1 MAPTDAA
8 DGVDDPEWRILV
20 ADRAARNVPL
30 VVLHRCAQAVIKR
43 RPRMPVN
50 DSWEESPV
58 LDIDGQSV
66 IMTLSVEKEE
76 GRRALLVKRAR
87 YKQKK
92 GGERVGSFKA

>member
-1 MAPTDAA
+1 
-8 DGVDDPEWRILV
+8 
-20 ADRAARNVPL
+20 
-30 VVLHRCAQAVIKR
+30 
-43 RPRMPVN
+43 MPVN